1 MRKHLL
7 FGFISIITIFI
18 TSGFGQYSETVNFL
32 NSSASEISK
41 QPVLVELFT
50 SASCAA
56 CPPAEALLTNLE
68 TGQPFDNAELITLEF
83 HVDYGDGF
91 GQKDIYASP
100 LFTQRQQVYDRK
112 FQTGKIYT
120 PQMVVDGDIEFVG
133 SNLSKAEKAVNNSIK
148 NEKAEIKLSFEN
160 ELLNV
165 KISNIPAQDGSTI
178 YLATAEDGLST
189 RGNKDLIN
197 VSTVRR
203 LKGLGR
209 IEANQKSFEMNTN
222 FQIQEDWKRG
232 NLKFV
237 LFIQENKSRNI
248 LGVNQI
254 NIQ

>member
-7 FGFISIITIFI
+7 FAFISIITIFI

-32 NSSASEISK
+32 NSSANK
-41 QPVLVELFT
+41 NLKKPVLVELFT

-56 CPPAEALLTNLE
+56 CPPAEALLMKLE

-83 HVDYGDGF
+83 HVDYRDGF
-91 GQKDIYASP
+91 GQKDAYASP

-133 SNLSKAEKAVNNSIK
+133 SKFDRAERAVDKSVQNKKAS
-148 NEKAEIKLSFEN
+148 IKLSYEN
-160 ELLNV
+160 ERLSV
-165 KISNIPAQDGSTI
+165 KISDIPDQDASTI
-178 YLATAEDGLST
+178 YLAITEDGIST
-189 RGNKDLIN
+189 RGNKDLSN
-197 VSTVRR
+197 VSVVRR

-209 IEANQKSFEMNTN
+209 IEANQKTFEMITN
-222 FQIQEDWKRG
+222 FPTDEDWKRE

-237 LFIQENKSRNI
+237 LFIQENKSRKI
-248 LGVNQI
+248 LGVEQI
-254 NIQ
+254 K